1 MSVVDG
7 VATRAT
13 AQGASAVL
21 VACVTFV
28 VLTALAM
35 LEYPGGS
42 LHVPGTH
49 HYVFSE
55 NFLGDL
61 GVTKTAAGFSN
72 TSSCVLFVIAMTCV
86 GISLIAFAGSWHA
99 IAESRGIPVR
109 TAWVYKWGA
118 TGSGVCFVGVGL
130 TPWNLLP
137 TAHNV
142 LAWAGFALL
151 VLFVIALLDVQR
163 LNRWPK
169 RYMLANLFYL
179 AIMATY
185 VLILVSGQATST
197 HSGLVFQVAA
207 QKITVY
213 SSILNLGYQAYGIRK
228 ALTPSR
234 AAVQMAH
241 R

>member
-1 MSVVDG
+1 VDG

-21 VACVTFV
+21 IACVSFV

-42 LHVPGTH
+42 LNAPGSH
-49 HYVFSE
+49 NYVFSE

-61 GVTKTAAGFSN
+61 GVTKTAAGFGN
-72 TSSCVLFVIAMTCV
+72 TSSCILFVIAMTCV
-86 GISLIAFAGSWHA
+86 GISIVAFAGSWHA

-109 TAWVYKWGA
+109 TEWLYKWSA
-118 TGSGVCFVGVGL
+118 TGSGLCFVGVGL

-137 TAHNV
+137 TAHK
-142 LAWAGFALL
+142 LFAWAAFALL
-151 VLFVIALLDVQR
+151 ALFVVALLDVQR
-163 LNRWPK
+163 LNRWPR
-169 RYMLANLFYL
+169 RYIVANLFFL
-179 AIMATY
+179 AVLATY
-185 VLILVSGQATST
+185 LLILVSGQSTST
-197 HSGLVFQVAA
+197 HNGLVLQVGA
-207 QKITVY
+207 QKIMVY
-213 SSILNLGYQAYGIRK
+213 ASILNLGFQAYGIRK

>member
-1 MSVVDG
+1 MDG

-21 VACVTFV
+21 IACVSFV

-61 GVTKTAAGFSN
+61 GVTKTADGFSN

-137 TAHNV
+137 TAHNA

-169 RYMLANLFYL
+169 RYMLANVIYL

-185 VLILVSGQATST
+185 VLIVVSGQSTST
-197 HSGLVFQVAA
+197 HNGLVFQVAA
-207 QKITVY
+207 QKIMVY
-213 SSILNLGYQAYGIRK
+213 SSVLNLGFQAYGIRK

>member
-1 MSVVDG
+1 MDG

-21 VACVTFV
+21 IACVTFV

-35 LEYPGGS
+35 LEFPGGS
-42 LHVPGTH
+42 LHLPGTH
-49 HYVFSE
+49 HYIFSE

-61 GVTKTAAGFSN
+61 GVTKTASGPLEHVFMCSLRHRDDLRRHLAHG
-72 TSSCVLFVIAMTCV
+72 LRRFVARNRREPGHPGPHGM
-86 GISLIAFAGSWHA
+86 
-99 IAESRGIPVR
+99 
-109 TAWVYKWGA
+109 
-118 TGSGVCFVGVGL
+118 GVQVERDRKRALLRWIGL

-151 VLFVIALLDVQR
+151 AVFVVALLDVQR

-169 RYMLANLFYL
+169 RYILANLLYL
-179 AIMATY
+179 AVVATY
-185 VLILVSGQATST
+185 LLILVSGQSTST
-197 HSGLVFQVAA
+197 HNGLVLQVAA
-207 QKITVY
+207 QKIMVY

-228 ALTPSR
+228 ALAPRHAT
-234 AAVQMAH
+234 VQIAH

>member
-1 MSVVDG
+1 MSGVDG

-21 VACVTFV
+21 TACLTFV

-42 LHVPGTH
+42 LHPPGTH
-49 HYVFSE
+49 HYIFSE

-109 TAWVYKWGA
+109 TAWVYKWSA
-118 TGSGVCFVGVGL
+118 TGSGLCFLGVGL

-137 TAHNV
+137 SVHKV
-142 LAWAGFALL
+142 LAWAAFALL
-151 VLFVIALLDVQR
+151 AVFVVALVDVQR

-169 RYMLANLFYL
+169 RYVLANSLYL
-179 AIMATY
+179 AVMATY
-185 VLILVSGQATST
+185 VLILVSGQSTST
-197 HSGLVFQVAA
+197 HGGLVLQVAS
-207 QKITVY
+207 QKIMVC
-213 SSILNLGYQAYGIRK
+213 SSILNLGFQAYGIRK
-228 ALTPSR
+228 ALRPSR
-234 AAVQMAH
+234 AAVQTAH

>member
-1 MSVVDG
+1 
-7 VATRAT
+7 
-13 AQGASAVL
+13 
-21 VACVTFV
+21 
-28 VLTALAM
+28 M

-42 LHVPGTH
+42 LNLGVTH
-49 HYVFSE
+49 HYIFSE

-86 GISLIAFAGSWHA
+86 GISLVGFAGSWHA

-109 TAWVYKWGA
+109 TAWLYKWSA
-118 TGSGVCFVGVGL
+118 TGSGLCFVGIGL
-130 TPWNLLP
+130 TPSNLLP

-142 LAWAGFALL
+142 LALAGFALL
-151 VLFVIALLDVQR
+151 AVFVVALVDVQR

-169 RYMLANLFYL
+169 RYILANLLYL
-179 AIMATY
+179 AVLATY
-185 VLILVSGQATST
+185 ALILVSGQSTST
-197 HSGLVFQVAA
+197 HNGLVFEVAT
-207 QKITVY
+207 QKIMVY
-213 SSILNLGYQAYGIRK
+213 SSILNLGYQAFGIRK

-234 AAVQMAH
+234 AAVQMAP